1 MPTVTPVER
10 PSGPVPGRTSAAA
23 GLPWKVALGAGLVLV
38 GLLVAL
44 PGLETLDETAPAT
57 LPGPGTGAWWA
68 CLATVVA
75 QVAALLA
82 ARRLPRAT
90 PLAVAGLTLPL
101 AVAGAGDLFS
111 LTGGA
116 VTVAVF
122 LAVLVAPLPTLV
134 LPLLGT
140 ALLVVLGEA
149 VNAVAG
155 GTAGVGGAVTTG
167 LLQAVGTVVLPLLV
181 AALVASR
188 RDTRE
193 ARRQTGFAADRE
205 REALVRAAVADER
218 TAMARE
224 LHDIAAHHL
233 SGIAV
238 MAAAIERQIDTD
250 PARAKE
256 SVRLVRGQ
264 STAVLDDLR
273 RLVGLLR
280 TETDA
285 TRAVHSLEGLPELVA
300 TTRAAGTPVELR
312 VLVADGAQLGDG
324 VGPIAQLAAY
334 QIVQES
340 LANATRHSPGA
351 AVVVEVDDRTPSTLD
366 VTVTNAPPEHV
377 RADGRPGFGLVGM
390 RERADLIGATL
401 VHGPTPEG
409 GWRVHVAIPK
419 DVGAAG
425 LPPYQQQHRQQDRQQ
440 PEQREVVR

>member
-10 PSGPVPGRTSAAA
+10 PSGPVPGRASAVA
-23 GLPWKVALGAGLVLV
+23 GTPWKVALGTAVVLV
-38 GLLVAL
+38 GVLVAL

-57 LPGPGTGAWWA
+57 LPRPGTGAWWA
-68 CLATVVA
+68 CLATVVV
-75 QVAALLA
+75 QVAVLLA

-90 PLAVAGLTLPL
+90 PLVVAGLALPL
-101 AVAGAGDLFS
+101 AGAGTGDLFS
-111 LTGGA
+111 LTSGA
-116 VTVAVF
+116 VTVATF
-122 LAVLVAPLPTLV
+122 LAVLAAPLRALV
-134 LPLLGT
+134 LPLVGT

-149 VNAVAG
+149 VNALAAG
-155 GTAGVGGAVTTG
+155 TSGIGGAVTTG
-167 LLQAVGTVVLPLLV
+167 LLQTVGAVGLPLLV
-181 AALVASR
+181 GALVASR

-193 ARRQTGFAADRE
+193 ARRQTVRAGDRE
-205 REALVRAAVADER
+205 QEALVRAAVADER

-264 STAVLDDLR
+264 STAVLEDLR

-280 TETDA
+280 TDTDA
-285 TRAVHSLEGLPELVA
+285 TRAVHSLDGLPELVA

-312 VLVADGAQLGDG
+312 ILVADGARLGDRL
-324 VGPIAQLAAY
+324 GPIAQLAAY
-334 QIVQES
+334 RIVQES
-340 LANATRHSPGA
+340 LANAIRHAPGA
-351 AVVVEVDDRTPSTLD
+351 AVVVEVDDRDRTTLG
-366 VTVTNAPPEHV
+366 VTVTNAAPGHAG
-377 RADGRPGFGLVGM
+377 ADGRHGFGLVGM

-401 VHGPTPEG
+401 THGPTPGG
-409 GWRVHVAIPK
+409 GWQVRVAIPK

-425 LPPYQQQHRQQDRQQ
+425 LPSPREQQDEQQ
-440 PEQREVVR
+440 ERVVR